1 MSNLPDWKIRE
12 THPEL
17 ADQVEEALRQ
27 VLDPEMGIS
36 VIKMG
41 LIRDVSIDEEENE
54 AHIVMILTNPFCP
67 FASKIMENVRSKVA
81 DELDMPVTIEK
92 GEERWDPTFME
103 TDSSADWEHF

>member
-1 MSNLPDWKIRE
+1 MSSSADWKIRE
-12 THPEL
+12 THPAL
-17 ADQVEEALRQ
+17 ADQVEQALRQ

-41 LIRDVSIDEEENE
+41 LIRNVSIDEDENE

-81 DELDMPVTIEK
+81 AELDMPVTVEK

-103 TDSSADWEHF
+103 TDSKANWDHF

>member
-1 MSNLPDWKIRE
+1 MSNVADWNIRE

-17 ADQVEEALRQ
+17 ADQIVEALRQ

-41 LIRDVSIDEEENE
+41 LIRDISIDEDENE

-81 DELDMPVTIEK
+81 DELDMTVTIEK

-103 TDSSADWEHF
+103 NDSDANWEHF

>member
-17 ADQVEEALRQ
+17 ADQVEEALHQ

-54 AHIVMILTNPFCP
+54 AHIIMILTNPFCP
-67 FASKIMENVRSKVA
+67 FASKMMENVRTKVA
-81 DELDMPVTIEK
+81 EELDMRVAIEK

-103 TDSSADWEHF
+103 NDSDANWGLY

>member
-1 MSNLPDWKIRE
+1 MSNVPNWKIRE

-17 ADQVEEALRQ
+17 AEQVEEALRQ

-41 LIRDVSIDEEENE
+41 LIRDVSIEEEKNE

-67 FASKIMENVRSKVA
+67 FATKIMESVRAKA
-81 DELDMPVTIEK
+81 AEKLDMPVTIEK
-92 GEERWDPTFME
+92 GEDRWDPTFME
-103 TDSSADWEHF
+103 NDSDADWGHY

>member
-1 MSNLPDWKIRE
+1 MSNLSDWKIRE
-12 THPEL
+12 THPQL

-67 FASKIMENVRSKVA
+67 FATKMMESVRAKVA
-81 DELDMPVTIEK
+81 KKLDIPVTIEK

-103 TDSSADWEHF
+103 NDSDANWEHY